1 MRKITTLQPADN
13 FILYLEFDKGEK
25 KIFDLKPF
33 LKLPAFKQLN
43 NPEAFKKVINKH
55 YFIEWTSLE
64 IDLSADTLWHES
76 K

>member
-1 MRKITTLQPADN
+1 MRKIASLKPADN
-13 FILYLEFDKGEK
+13 FILYLEFEKGEK

-33 LKLPAFKQLN
+33 LKFPAFKPLN
-43 NPEAFKKVINKH
+43 NPEAFKKVINKQ